1 MALTVIV
8 YPWAQTRAHGIN
20 CHCVPVDTHSFKL
33 ALFTHTHT
41 HTSLTVI
48 VRPWTRIRLILLCF
62 HTQPC
67 LSSCV
72 RGRAFA
78 QVCYDSTH
86 SLVCHR
92 APVDAHSLKFVLC
105 PHAALSVLVC
115 FDCHR
120 VPVGTHS
127 FKLVL
132 FPHPALSVI
141 VYPWAHIRLSLL
153 CFHTQPCL
161 SLCAR
166 GHAFV

>member
-1 MALTVIV
+1 MASTVIV
-8 YPWAQTRAHGIN
+8 CPWTHTRSSLPFSH
-20 CHCVPVDTHSFKL
+20 TH
-33 ALFTHTHT
+33 THTHT

-48 VRPWTRIRLILLCF
+48 VRPWTRIRLFLLCF

-86 SLVCHR
+86 SLVCHCVPLGTPSFKL
-92 APVDAHSLKFVLC
+92 AMF
-105 PHAALSVLVC
+105 PHTALSVLVC

-127 FKLVL
+127 FKRVL

-141 VYPWAHIRLSLL
+141 VYPWAHIRLGLL
-153 CFHTQPCL
+153 CYHTQPCR

>member
-1 MALTVIV
+1 MASTVIV
-8 YPWAQTRAHGIN
+8 CPWTHTRSSL
-20 CHCVPVDTHSFKL
+20 PFS
-33 ALFTHTHT
+33 HTHT

-92 APVDAHSLKFVLC
+92 APVDAHSLKFVMIL
-105 PHAALSVLVC
+105 H
-115 FDCHR
+115 
-120 VPVGTHS
+120 T
-127 FKLVL
+127 
-132 FPHPALSVI
+132 ALSVI
-141 VYPWAHIRLSLL
+141 VRPWTRIRSSLFCVHTQPCLSSCALTVIVCPWARIRLSLF

-161 SLCAR
+161 SSCTR
-166 GHAFV
+166 GHTFV